1 MIFVIILLLFLVSCN
16 KKNLSDSII
25 QKIDAGK
32 LNELTAEEK
41 SYWDNVGLKADNG
54 EKLTPDESRLYERL
68 QKLTKELNPARFLP
82 DKCFIGGNFNCLNF
96 SVSKSDIQLVILQLS
111 GYDLKNVKVSVNS
124 CKKSSTVDFLKNG
137 DKYTFLLQDCD
148 NEDSGGFTQ
157 LPGQD
162 PGKFN
167 QDILIEYI
175 KVDGSDTV
183 STSKGVL
190 SSKIK

>member
-1 MIFVIILLLFLVSCN
+1 MRKFPTVTVFVIIILLFLVGCN

-32 LNELTAEEK
+32 LNELGTEEK
-41 SYWDNVGLKADNG
+41 SYWDNVVLKASNG

-68 QKLTKELNPARFLP
+68 QKLNKEQNPARFLP
-82 DKCFIGGNFNCLNF
+82 DKCLIGGNFNCLEF

-124 CKKSSTVDFLKNG
+124 CKKSSTIDFLKNG
-137 DKYTFLLQDCD
+137 DKYTFSLQDC
-148 NEDSGGFTQ
+148 NNVVSEDT
-157 LPGQD
+157 
-162 PGKFN
+162 GKFK

-175 KVDGSDTV
+175 DGSGSI
-183 STSKGVL
+183 STSKGML